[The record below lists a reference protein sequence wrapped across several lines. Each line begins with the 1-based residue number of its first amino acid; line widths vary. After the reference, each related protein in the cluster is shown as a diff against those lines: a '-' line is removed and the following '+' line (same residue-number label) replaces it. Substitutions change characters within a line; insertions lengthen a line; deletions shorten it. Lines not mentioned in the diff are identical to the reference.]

1 MAIPVVREQVALI
14 IPASTAMNRGL
25 KPSDMTVC
33 FVVLVVSKLLTS

>member
-14 IPASTAMNRGL
+14 IPASTAMSRGS